1 MNIQI
6 KDYLIVRWFIFTSK
20 LFVEKVVVEIWE
32 FSFQRLYT
40 NSNTVTIVN
49 NSKYKNSLHLE

>member
-20 LFVEKVVVEIWE
+20 LFVEKIVVEIWE

-49 NSKYKNSLHLE
+49 NSKYKKIVYT